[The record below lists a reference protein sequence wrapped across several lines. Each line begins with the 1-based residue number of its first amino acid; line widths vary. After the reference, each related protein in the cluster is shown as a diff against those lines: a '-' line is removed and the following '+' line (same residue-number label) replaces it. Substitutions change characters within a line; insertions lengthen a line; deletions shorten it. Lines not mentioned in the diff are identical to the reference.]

1 MKDQFN
7 AGKKHVLFTGT
18 LANSLAKLFSII
30 KLKNREVHSK
40 EAQVKESYYFVSIE
54 RIAYT

>member
-7 AGKKHVLFTGT
+7 AGKQHVLFTGT
-18 LANSLAKLFSII
+18 MADSLAKLFSII

-40 EAQVKESYYFVSIE
+40 EAHVKES
-54 RIAYT
+54 

>member
-18 LANSLAKLFSII
+18 LADSLAKVFSFI
-30 KLKNREVHSK
+30 KLKKREVHSK
-40 EAQVKESYYFVSIE
+40 KAYVKES
-54 RIAYT
+54 